1 MKLLSLLMA
10 LCMGSILSAQQMR
23 YVYELSYPAV
33 SALDT
38 QRASENMYLDIRK
51 EGSVFRPEN
60 ALRRDSLMQRMR
72 DTRNF
77 DRQQLQGLRSP
88 FSFQVEKKYDSK
100 KMMYQERIGRDL
112 YQYEEDRPIAWQIHS
127 ETKKIGDYLAQK
139 ASTEFG
145 GRHWDAWFTADVPV
159 FDGPYKFSGLPGL
172 IIKIEDHEGKYS
184 FDLKEIRT
192 LVEASSVDSPSF
204 IPLKRA
210 AFEAQK
216 ARFISDPQ
224 AFMGPMR
231 RTGPQTGSPGAR
243 MGGRMQND
251 RSTAVNQLEIP
262 EK

>member
-1 MKLLSLLMA
+1 MKLLSLLLA
-10 LCMGSILSAQQMR
+10 LCMGGIVSAQQMR
-23 YVYELSYPAV
+23 YVYELSYPAG

-51 EGSVFRPEN
+51 EGSIFRAEN
-60 ALRRDSLMQRMR
+60 AVRRDSIMQRMR

-88 FSFQVEKKYDSK
+88 FNFQIEKKYGSEK
-100 KMMYQERIGRDL
+100 IVYQERIGRDL
-112 YQYEEDRPIAWQIHS
+112 YQYEEDRPITWQIHS

-172 IIKIEDHEGKYS
+172 IIKVEDREGKYS

-192 LVEASSVDSPSF
+192 SVEAGSADSPTF

-216 ARFISDPQ
+216 ARLIRDPQ

-231 RTGPQTGSPGAR
+231 RTGQQTGSPGAR

-251 RSTAVNQLEIP
+251 RSTAANQLEIP